1 MIGGE
6 RRMHEGSMG
15 EARERRPVL
24 RLASASP
31 RRRQLLELVGVPH
44 VVTPADIDE
53 TPRAAEDPADYVLR
67 LAREKAEAVW
77 RRHDDLPVLA
87 ADTTV
92 VVDGE
97 ILGKPESE
105 GDAHTMLGK
114 LSGRAHVVHTGIAL
128 RTAAGPRV
136 GLSSTDVRFAPLSRG
151 EISAYWAS
159 GEPQGKAGAYAI
171 QGLGAVFVAGISGSH
186 TGVMGLP
193 LFETAEL
200 LRAAGVPLWNGALPR
215 EAE

>member
-1 MIGGE
+1 VNDE
-6 RRMHEGSMG
+6 VQQK
-15 EARERRPVL
+15 PVL

-31 RRRQLLELVGVPH
+31 RRRQLLDLIGVPH

-53 TPRAAEDPADYVLR
+53 TPHAGELPGDYVVR
-67 LAREKAEAVW
+67 LAREKADAVW
-77 RRHDDLPVLA
+77 ARQTDLPVFA

-97 ILGKPESE
+97 ILGKPESAD
-105 GDAHTMLGK
+105 DARSMLGK
-114 LSGRAHVVHTGIAL
+114 LSGRGHFVHTGIAL
-128 RTAAGPRV
+128 RTRHGIEDM
-136 GLSSTDVRFAPLSRG
+136 LSTTEVEFAELTDDMI
-151 EISAYWAS
+151 EAYWQS

-171 QGLGAVFVAGISGSH
+171 QGLGAVFVSDIAGSY

-200 LRAAGVPLWNGALPR
+200 LRHAGIPVWRGKI
-215 EAE
+215 

>member
-1 MIGGE
+1 MSE
-6 RRMHEGSMG
+6 E
-15 EARERRPVL
+15 RERQTPAAL

-31 RRRQLLELVGVPH
+31 RRRQLLDLIGVPH

-53 TPRAAEDPADYVLR
+53 TPRRGEAAGDYVVR

-77 RRHDDLPVLA
+77 SLHQDLPVLA

-92 VVDGE
+92 VVDDE
-97 ILGKPESE
+97 ILGKPESAD
-105 GDAHTMLGK
+105 DALAMLRK
-114 LSGRAHVVHTGIAL
+114 LSGRAHFVHTGIAL
-128 RTAAGPRV
+128 RTV
-136 GLSSTDVRFAPLSRG
+136 HGLSDDISTTDVEFAELTDDMIRT
-151 EISAYWAS
+151 YWNS

-171 QGLGAVFVAGISGSH
+171 QGLGAVFVSEISGSY

-200 LRAAGVPLWNGALPR
+200 LRYHGIRVWSGR
-215 EAE
+215 I

>member
-1 MIGGE
+1 MAEQEQSSDI
-6 RRMHEGSMG
+6 
-15 EARERRPVL
+15 RPVL

-31 RRRQLLELVGVPH
+31 RRRQLLDLIGVPH
-44 VVTPADIDE
+44 VVTPSDIDE
-53 TPRAAEDPADYVLR
+53 TPRRSEPADEYVMR

-77 RRHDDLPVLA
+77 ARHGDLPVLA

-92 VVDGE
+92 VIDGE

-105 GDAHTMLGK
+105 AQAATMLGK
-114 LSGRAHVVHTGIAL
+114 LSGREHLVHTGFALCTTQPVKVLIA
-128 RTAAGPRV
+128 TTRV
-136 GLSSTDVRFAPLSRG
+136 SFTTLTPAQ
-151 EISAYWAS
+151 IHAYWMS

-171 QGLGAVFVAGISGSH
+171 QGLGAVFVSNIAGSY

-200 LRAAGVPLWNGALPR
+200 LRKSGIRVWNGKL
-215 EAE
+215 

>member
-1 MIGGE
+1 MNDE
-6 RRMHEGSMG
+6 DQQK
-15 EARERRPVL
+15 PVL

-31 RRRQLLELVGVPH
+31 RRRQLLDLIGVPH

-53 TPRAAEDPADYVLR
+53 TPHTGELPGDYVVR
-67 LAREKAEAVW
+67 LAREKADAVW
-77 RRHDDLPVLA
+77 ARHQDLPVFA

-97 ILGKPESE
+97 ILGKPESAE
-105 GDAHTMLGK
+105 DARSMLGK
-114 LSGRAHVVHTGIAL
+114 LSGRGHFVHTGIAL
-128 RTAAGPRV
+128 RTRHGV
-136 GLSSTDVRFAPLSRG
+136 EDMLSTTEVEFAELTDDMI
-151 EISAYWAS
+151 EAYWQS

-171 QGLGAVFVAGISGSH
+171 QGLGAVFVSDIAGSY

-200 LRAAGVPLWNGALPR
+200 LRHAGIPVWRGKI
-215 EAE
+215 